1 MNAQEVKKNQ
11 TQKNGQRNATPAR
24 SPQRRR
30 PNPAALRL
38 LRNCMLGLA
47 GLIFVVGM
55 LLIILPLF
63 RVKTIVV
70 EGNSYYSAEQI
81 IEASGIEVGQ
91 EILGVDVDAVCQA
104 IWAECLYVNEIG
116 VGKSFSKIT
125 IVISERE
132 NVMYTEFNGDYYS
145 LDSNFRVLERS
156 EDAADFSDFL
166 RVELPQI
173 QSLSIG
179 KPLHFEKEEMDL
191 SYIGELIGVLEE
203 QEILDR
209 VTSIDFS
216 KKYSVSY
223 VMDNTCRVELGRVDD
238 LSLKLEIISGILEM
252 KGDLGGMSA
261 VVDVTNLSKPTF
273 RLLGASDTLLS
284 D

>member
-1 MNAQEVKKNQ
+1 MNTQEVKNKQ
-11 TQKNGQRNATPAR
+11 TQNNGQRNVASVRP
-24 SPQRRR
+24 PQRRR
-30 PNPAALRL
+30 PNPAFLRL

-47 GLIFVVGM
+47 GLIFVVGL

-81 IEASGIEVGQ
+81 IAASGIEPGQ
-91 EILGVDVDAVCQA
+91 EILGIDVDAVCQA
-104 IWAECLYVNEIG
+104 IWSECLYVNEIG
-116 VGKSFSKIT
+116 VGKGLSTIT

-145 LDSNFRVLERS
+145 LDSNFRVLERADEESAFS
-156 EDAADFSDFL
+156 EFL
-166 RVELPQI
+166 KVELPQI
-173 QSLSIG
+173 RSLQIG
-179 KPLHFEKEEMDL
+179 KPLNFEKKDMDL
-191 SYIGELIGVLEE
+191 SYIGELIETLEAE
-203 QEILDR
+203 GSLEN
-209 VTSIDFS
+209 VTFLDFS

-223 VMDNTCRVELGRVDD
+223 VMDNTCRVEIGRVDD
-238 LSLKLEIISGILEM
+238 LSAKLAIIDGILEL

-273 RLLGASDTLLS
+273 RLLGAADSLLS

>member
-1 MNAQEVKKNQ
+1 
-11 TQKNGQRNATPAR
+11 
-24 SPQRRR
+24 
-30 PNPAALRL
+30 
-38 LRNCMLGLA
+38 
-47 GLIFVVGM
+47 
-55 LLIILPLF
+55 
-63 RVKTIVV
+63 
-70 EGNSYYSAEQI
+70 
-81 IEASGIEVGQ
+81 
-91 EILGVDVDAVCQA
+91 
-104 IWAECLYVNEIG
+104 
-116 VGKSFSKIT
+116 
-125 IVISERE
+125 
-132 NVMYTEFNGDYYS
+132 
-145 LDSNFRVLERS
+145 VL
-156 EDAADFSDFL
+156 
-166 RVELPQI
+166 
-173 QSLSIG
+173 
-179 KPLHFEKEEMDL
+179 FEKQLRPTVHELAANQASLAAVRLIEECVC
-191 SYIGELIGVLEE
+191 SVLEE